1 MWLTKHI
8 FSCSCWLDYETPL
21 LFAQLVPN
29 TIMFIA
35 SIMMIEAAGSVDE
48 DNMTRLEGSD
58 ESQRTSAKYMHRS
71 LILRVGVCFVGYMLG
86 SLATYEQN
94 LMLYMV
100 FTILNGVLGFLIFF
114 FHCSSNEFVSIKLII
129 CISTKRTNRLQIIWF

>member
-1 MWLTKHI
+1 
-8 FSCSCWLDYETPL
+8 
-21 LFAQLVPN
+21 
-29 TIMFIA
+29 MFIA

-114 FHCSSNEFVSIKLII
+114 FHCSSNEFVSIKIKI
-129 CISTKRTNRLQIIWF
+129 YINISSKRINHS